1 MPFVVTV
8 FFFHFNDSKIKK
20 KTLKKFT
27 QYKYDIE
34 IYIYYPNE
42 KNKTFFHV
50 SECMSDIDQYINQYG
65 I

>member
-8 FFFHFNDSKIKK
+8 IFFFHFNDSKIKKK

-34 IYIYYPNE
+34 IYIYYLNE
-42 KNKTFFHV
+42 KEKTFFHV
-50 SECMSDIDQYINQYG
+50 SECMSDID
-65 I
+65 

>member
-8 FFFHFNDSKIKK
+8 IIFFHFNDSKIKK
-20 KTLKKFT
+20 KTLKFFT

-42 KNKTFFHV
+42 KKNFLP
-50 SECMSDIDQYINQYG
+50 CQ
-65 I
+65 

>member
-8 FFFHFNDSKIKK
+8 IFFFILMTPKKK

-50 SECMSDIDQYINQYG
+50 SECMSDIDQYINPYG